1 MHYMNYIYI
10 SYVIYVILSL
20 HIHTHTHTHTVFK
33 LLQNAFFSSVHR
45 TFTKIGHH
53 ILGHN
58 ASPNKY

>member
-1 MHYMNYIYI
+1 MNYIYI
-10 SYVIYVILSL
+10 ICNICNSLSP
-20 HIHTHTHTHTVFK
+20 HTHTYTRTHTVFK

-53 ILGHN
+53 ILGYN